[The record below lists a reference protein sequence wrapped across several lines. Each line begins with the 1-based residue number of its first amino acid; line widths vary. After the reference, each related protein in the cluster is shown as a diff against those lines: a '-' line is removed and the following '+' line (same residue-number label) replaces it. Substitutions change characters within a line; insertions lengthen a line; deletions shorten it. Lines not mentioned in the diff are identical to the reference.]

1 MRFSRHLVRRE
12 ALPIRMEVKDLRRL
26 PCRSRGRSR
35 RWVHR
40 GAGPDRIETT
50 ASTSLTGVPIQSQDS
65 AHHDQM
71 VYEVGE

>member
-1 MRFSRHLVRRE
+1 MSGTSTDTVGRLTELPE
-12 ALPIRMEVKDLRRL
+12 AIAGCEDRPAT
-26 PCRSRGRSR
+26 GR

-40 GAGPDRIETT
+40 GAGPDRIEATV
-50 ASTSLTGVPIQSQDS
+50 STSLTGVPIQSQDS